1 MNKRQKKKFK
11 RKLFFKT
18 YAFRTVITP
27 PNPDKS
33 NCINV
38 DIFHNGKFGGVL
50 RSYRI
55 VPEEEN
61 PGEYLLGTS
70 TYNERWG
77 RVMNSCKYSSR
88 IRAILAGAVAKY
100 FK

>member
-11 RKLFFKT
+11 KKFFFKT
-18 YAFRTVITP
+18 YDFRTIITP

-33 NCINV
+33 NLLNV

-50 RSYRI
+50 MSYRI

-70 TYNERWG
+70 TYNKKIG
-77 RVMNSCKYSSR
+77 RILSLNKYSDR
-88 IRAILAGAVAKY
+88 IRTLLANAVAKY